1 MKLKVSNKGW
11 ELKEVTS
18 EQLQVIIYLLDT
30 ANSRCFGDEWYDGV
44 IGKYCD
50 GGDFVASI
58 NAEQRDALRSF
69 IGSFHG
75 EFDKLKNN
83 IQKKKA

>member
-30 ANSRCFGDEWYDGV
+30 ANSRCFKDCCYDEEHARY
-44 IGKYCD
+44 YD
-50 GGDFVASI
+50 GGDFVASLTS
-58 NAEQRDALRSF
+58 EERDALRSF
-69 IGSFHG
+69 TGGFHG
-75 EFDKLKNN
+75 ELDKLKNN
-83 IQKKKA
+83 FKNKKS